1 MNRLQ
6 SYNASLGDYNMKV
19 ASNQLRKDTKEA
31 WMNAEALMKEVCV
44 NAEALK
50 QEATS
55 CFNRCFDLQ
64 QKVHSP
70 QNYVDGSD
78 KIQ

>member
-1 MNRLQ
+1 
-6 SYNASLGDYNMKV
+6 
-19 ASNQLRKDTKEA
+19 
-31 WMNAEALMKEVCV
+31 MNAEALMKEVCV

-50 QEATS
+50 QETARL
-55 CFNRCFDLQ
+55 FNRCFDLE

-70 QNYVDGSD
+70 QNYVDGSE